1 MMNNQI
7 ILHDYY
13 AVIIS
18 DSLNTERHSHIAH
31 QISYSL
37 DAKPFRVEVNNSIES
52 KLAILIPSQ
61 VSHKFLDEK
70 GKYLS
75 ILIDND
81 STFSEVDLNKR
92 IHSIKGFPKDMN
104 EVVKLL
110 NQLGLNSSKA
120 LDTRVMT
127 ILDLIKNSKNLE
139 SIRLSEIAQDIG
151 LSESRL
157 LHLFKA
163 EVGVPFRK
171 YILWRKLKRA
181 VTEFSANTGRN
192 FTEIALDAGFSDSAH
207 LSKVVKASFGLSPS
221 EILKNSQFIK
231 D

>member
-37 DAKPFRVEVNNSIES
+37 DAKPFRVEVNNRVES
-52 KLAILIPSQ
+52 KRAVFIPSQ
-61 VSHKFLDEK
+61 VNHKFLDEK
-70 GKYLS
+70 GKYLT
-75 ILIDND
+75 ILIDNE
-81 STFSEVDLNKR
+81 STFSEIDLSEKFLT
-92 IHSIKGFPKDMN
+92 IKEFPKGKD
-104 EVVKLL
+104 EIVKLL
-110 NQLGLNSSKA
+110 NQLGLSNDKS
-120 LDTRVMT
+120 LDTRVMRT
-127 ILDLIKNSKNLE
+127 LDLIKNSQNLE
-139 SIRLSEIAQDIG
+139 SIRIKEIAQDVD

-171 YILWRKLKRA
+171 YILWKKLKSA

-207 LSKVVKASFGLSPS
+207 LSKVIKASFGLSPS
-221 EILKNSQFIK
+221 DILKNSQFIK

>member
-1 MMNNQI
+1 MNNQI

-92 IHSIKGFPKDMN
+92 IHSIKDFPKDMN

>member
-1 MMNNQI
+1 MNNQI

-18 DSLNTERHSHIAH
+18 DSLNTERHSHVAH

-37 DAKPFRVEVNNSIES
+37 DAKPFRVEVNNRVES
-52 KLAILIPSQ
+52 KLAILIPSL

-81 STFSEVDLNKR
+81 STFSEVDLNER
-92 IHSIKGFPKDMN
+92 IHSIKDFPKDMN

-127 ILDLIKNSKNLE
+127 ILDLIKNSQNLE

-171 YILWRKLKRA
+171 YILWKKLKRA
-181 VTEFSANTGRN
+181 VTEFSTNTGRN

>member
-18 DSLNTERHSHIAH
+18 DSLNTERHSHLAH

-37 DAKPFRVEVNNSIES
+37 DAKPFRVEVNNRVEA

-81 STFSEVDLNKR
+81 STFSEVDLNER
-92 IHSIKGFPKDMN
+92 IHSIKDFPKDMN

-127 ILDLIKNSKNLE
+127 ILDLIKNSQNLE
-139 SIRLSEIAQDIG
+139 NIRLSEIAQDIG

-171 YILWRKLKRA
+171 YILWKKLKRA

>member
-37 DAKPFRVEVNNSIES
+37 DAKPFRVEVNNRVES

-92 IHSIKGFPKDMN
+92 IHSIKDFPKDMN

-127 ILDLIKNSKNLE
+127 ILDLIKNSQNLE
-139 SIRLSEIAQDIG
+139 NIRLSEIAQDIG

-171 YILWRKLKRA
+171 YILWKKLKRA